1 MVKARRRVAQ
11 PLPVPEATPRRVPV
25 SAVVA
30 GTVRPGL
37 VYGSLLTLAG
47 STSAVLL
54 VRNAERIE
62 GPPLVVAFPVICLS
76 VGGWFLLPALRTAV
90 SRWRLYRYGVAT
102 TGRVTGR
109 QATGVQLENRRVIE
123 TTYEFEGPDGPVEG
137 TVSHLSAPPRRERG
151 DGPLRPRAA
160 GEEPARPSRGLRTPR
175 PASDATC
182 RGERARSLVSTTP

>member
-1 MVKARRRVAQ
+1 MAQ

-47 STSAVLL
+47 SASAVLL

-137 TVSHLSAPPRRERG
+137 KVSHLSAPPGGSEVTVLY
-151 DGPLRPRAA
+151 D
-160 GEEPARPSRGLRTPR
+160 PARPERNLLVLPGAFGRLARPRTR
-175 PASDATC
+175 PAAGNEPDPS
-182 RGERARSLVSTTP
+182 